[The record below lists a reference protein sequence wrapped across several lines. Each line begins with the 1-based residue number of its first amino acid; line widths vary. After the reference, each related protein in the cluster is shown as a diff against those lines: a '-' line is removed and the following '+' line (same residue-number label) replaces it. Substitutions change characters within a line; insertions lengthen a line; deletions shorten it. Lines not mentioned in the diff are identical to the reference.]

1 MVCAL
6 LQRRGGA
13 VGSGDS
19 AREPGRAAGTNLLIM
34 PSLFSCPLGQE
45 EAGLSW
51 SRLDCEVTVIVV
63 TVVVA
68 VKPNK

>member
-1 MVCAL
+1 MKYYITVAEVWSAL
-6 LQRRGGA
+6 C
-13 VGSGDS
+13 
-19 AREPGRAAGTNLLIM
+19 GRAAGTNLLIM
-34 PSLFSCPLGQE
+34 PSLFSSPLGQE

-68 VKPNK
+68 VKPKKLLST